1 MKNIFFSII
10 FSLYSFSGF
19 SQELIDDLENT
30 DIEMSGEIIN
40 KEDGEFVPYV
50 HIINLSTN
58 QGTTSDLEGRFNISI
73 SKEDTLMFSSVGFD
87 KYKLTFSDHEIDS
100 DSYFIRIL
108 LDQSSYELSPVNIFA
123 FKDEAGFKQD
133 ILNMKL
139 PEDSKPKIVI
149 PGSYGGPIT
158 SRDLNGGFSLGSPVS
173 SVMNIFSKEA
183 KELRKYEKVMKEYP
197 RQKTINEKYNM
208 EVVEQITGL
217 KDEDL
222 NKFMLFCK
230 ISDDYI
236 LTANDY
242 EIVVAVH
249 NCYKEFVSLDN

>member
-1 MKNIFFSII
+1 MKKSLFSI
-10 FSLYSFSGF
+10 FLTFFALAVFG
-19 SQELIDDLENT
+19 QELKDELKNT
-30 DIEMSGEIIN
+30 DISLSGEIIN
-40 KEDGEFVPYV
+40 KEDGELVPYV

-58 QGTTSDLEGRFNISI
+58 QGTTSDMEGKFNISI
-73 SKEDTLMFSSVGFD
+73 SSKDTLMFSSVGFD

-139 PEDSKPKIVI
+139 PEDSNTKIII
-149 PGSYGGPIT
+149 PGSYGGPLT
-158 SRDLNGGFSLGSPVS
+158 SKDLNGGFSLGSPIS
-173 SVMNIFSKEA
+173 SVVNIFSKEA
-183 KELRKYEKVMKEYP
+183 KELRKYERVMKDYP

>member
-1 MKNIFFSII
+1 MKKYLLSII
-10 FSLYSFSGF
+10 FIPFAFAAL
-19 SQELIDDLENT
+19 SQELTDVFEST
-30 DIEMSGEIIN
+30 DINLSGEIIN

-58 QGTTSDLEGRFNISI
+58 QGTTSDLEGKFNISI

-139 PEDSKPKIVI
+139 PEASNPKILV
-149 PGSYGGPIT
+149 PGSYGGPLT
-158 SRDLNGGFSLGSPVS
+158 SRDLNGGFSLGSPIS
-173 SVMNIFSKEA
+173 SVVNIFSKEA
-183 KELRKYEKVMKEYP
+183 KELRKYEKVKKDYP

-208 EVVEQITGL
+208 EVVEEITGL

-249 NCYKEFVSLDN
+249 NCYKEFLSSDN